1 MTDLTQAALIA
12 WQILHTILTVV
23 VIIYLLTVNQRL
35 RELRSVRAEVQAWL
49 TEFNKLI
56 TSGTLAARELK
67 QSLAVAQ
74 LKMPSIVAARENAA
88 AQAATA
94 PAPAPRPAREEV
106 VRVTPEELAAL
117 AGGSAAARAPRPEP
131 RAEPRPEPAA
141 KATPPNDPLANL
153 F

>member
-1 MTDLTQAALIA
+1 MTDWTQAALIG
-12 WQILHTILTVV
+12 WQVLHTVLIVV
-23 VIIYLLTVNQRL
+23 VLAYLLMVNKRL

-74 LKMPSIVAARENAA
+74 LKMPGINAAREGR
-88 AQAATA
+88 QQS
-94 PAPAPRPAREEV
+94 PARQVREEIIEV
-106 VRVTPEELAAL
+106 SAEELAAL
-117 AGGSAAARAPRPEP
+117 SGGQTRKAPRVE
-131 RAEPRPEPAA
+131 ASQAKTPA
-141 KATPPNDPLANL
+141 PPDPLSKL

>member
-1 MTDLTQAALIA
+1 MMDLTQAALVA

-74 LKMPSIVAARENAA
+74 LKMPSIVAARESQAA
-88 AQAATA
+88 AA
-94 PAPAPRPAREEV
+94 PAPPPAAAPTAPKPTREEV
-106 VRVTPEELAAL
+106 LRVTPEELAAL
-117 AGGSAAARAPRPEP
+117 AAGNAPRPQ
-131 RAEPRPEPAA
+131 RAEARPEPAA
-141 KATPPNDPLANL
+141 KPAPPNDPLAKL